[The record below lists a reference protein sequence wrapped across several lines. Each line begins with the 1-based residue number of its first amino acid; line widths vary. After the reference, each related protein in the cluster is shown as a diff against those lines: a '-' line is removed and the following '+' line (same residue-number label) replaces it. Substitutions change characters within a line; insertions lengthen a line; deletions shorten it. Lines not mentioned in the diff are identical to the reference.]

1 MDSDEIGAQLER
13 YHAESYGW
21 ARCCC
26 RQDPSEAENVLQ
38 TAYLKI
44 FQRQAVFDGRSAFRT
59 WLFSLI
65 RNTAA
70 EARRRRF
77 LSRLGLIRYRDLA
90 PRPNQP
96 APENAVY
103 LDQLQSKLRGALR
116 DLPLRQAEVLQLVF
130 YHELSLAEAAGVT
143 GVSLGSA
150 RTHYARGK
158 ARLRIWAEAGGI
170 QVP

>member
-1 MDSDEIGAQLER
+1 MNDEDLREQLER

-26 RQDPSEAENVLQ
+26 RQDPDEAENVLQ

-44 FQRQAVFDGRSAFRT
+44 FEHKAVFDGRSAFRT
-59 WLFSLI
+59 WLFAVI

-70 EARRRRF
+70 EKRRRRI
-77 LSRLGLIRYRDLA
+77 LEKLHLLRYHRIAARPAEPAAPDDSIHKEEKQMNLRRALA
-90 PRPNQP
+90 ALP
-96 APENAVY
+96 A
-103 LDQLQSKLRGALR
+103 
-116 DLPLRQAEVLQLVF
+116 RQAEVLQLVF
-130 YHELSLAEAAGVT
+130 YHDLSLAEAAGVM

-158 ARLRIWAEAGGI
+158 DRLRASLER
-170 QVP
+170 PR